1 MPAVSGP
8 NAAGVPS
15 VSESVAGTDPPTL
28 PFCWLIQVTVTLN
41 VFGADVL
48 PLASLATQLTVVVP
62 TVKFEP
68 EAGSHV
74 TTGFGSSL
82 SVAVGSVNV
91 TILPVLTVAVVAM
104 SAGTAPSTGA
114 AVSAS
119 VAPAPASPE

>member
-1 MPAVSGP
+1 MPAVRGP

-15 VSESVAGTDPPTL
+15 VSESVAGTFPPTVEL
-28 PFCWLIQVTVTLN
+28 TGTTSVTVTLN

-91 TILPVLTVAVVAM
+91 TVLPVLTVVVVAM
-104 SAGTAPSTGA
+104 SAGTAPSTGTT
-114 AVSAS
+114 VSGS